1 MDSLSNSKIGI
12 GSYNVFN
19 ELFNLVSL
27 LSPYLIPMYLLMGSF
42 FNQDLKGFFYIALL
56 LINVYLTFVTSGMFK
71 LPRTANHTSAACNF
85 GPFNS
90 FLNMFGTT
98 YGTGNDGS
106 ISINSSIIGFTMAYL
121 LVPMYNTGNVNFSIL
136 AVFLS
141 LLTINCFTQISNSCT
156 TAMGAILG
164 SVLGLLFGY
173 LLVTFVA
180 SADKNLSKLLYFN
193 EQEDGATKCKL
204 SKQKYTC
211 KKVTLKGPVFDQ
223 LNM

>member
-1 MDSLSNSKIGI
+1 MDTQTNPKIEI
-12 GSYNVFN
+12 GAYNVFN
-19 ELFNLVSL
+19 ELFNLISL

-42 FNQDLKGFFYIALL
+42 FNQDLKGFFYIIML
-56 LINVYLTFVTSGMFK
+56 LINVYLTYRISGMLS
-71 LPRTANHTSAACNF
+71 LPKSGNHSSAVCKF

-90 FLNMFGTT
+90 FIDMFA
-98 YGTGNDGS
+98 GNNNGS

-141 LLTINCFTQISNSCT
+141 LLTINGFTQISNSCST
-156 TAMGAILG
+156 TIGAIFG
-164 SVLGLLFGY
+164 SVVGLILGY
-173 LLVTFVA
+173 LIVTFVA
-180 SADKNLSKLLYFN
+180 SADSTLSRQLYFN
-193 EQEDGATKCKL
+193 EQEDGAAKCKL

-211 KKVTLKGPVFDQ
+211 KKVTLKGPIFDE